1 MGQLDAAAL
10 TRSYPAD
17 VLRTVH
23 LRHDDLDSLAGL
35 SDRMRPEDMEL
46 IVLFVSSMADFDEVL
61 AEGDDGSAPTD
72 DFGDQRSGACSRRRR
87 HRCPRRTVS
96 VAPGQSHRMD

>member
-1 MGQLDAAAL
+1 MTKAA
-10 TRSYPAD
+10 
-17 VLRTVH
+17 VLGSGSWGT
-23 LRHDDLDSLAGL
+23 A
-35 SDRMRPEDMEL
+35 
-46 IVLFVSSMADFDEVL
+46 FAKVL
-61 AEGDDGSAPTD
+61 AEAGTDVTMWARRAELAEAISDRHENPDFAPTD